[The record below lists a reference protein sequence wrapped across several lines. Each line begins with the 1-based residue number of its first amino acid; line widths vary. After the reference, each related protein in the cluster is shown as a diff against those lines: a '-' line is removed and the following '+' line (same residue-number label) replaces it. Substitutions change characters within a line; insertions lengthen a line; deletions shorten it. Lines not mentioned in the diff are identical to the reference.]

1 VPFLKEGVII
11 VTKKN
16 TPSQVSALHRRDR
29 SIKYEYVDDEVADIR
44 EHYYASKRKEA
55 EALQE
60 AQKSAREDKLAVTGV
75 GGTRKR
81 RTTTSGLNASEARKA
96 LAKQIKRGIKK

>member
-1 VPFLKEGVII
+1 MA
-11 VTKKN
+11 KKN
-16 TPSQVSALHRRDR
+16 IPSQVSALDRRDR

-60 AQKSAREDKLAVTGV
+60 PKKSTREEKLADTGA
-75 GGTRKR
+75 GDTRKR

-96 LAKQIKRGIKK
+96 LAKEIKRGMKK

>member
-1 VPFLKEGVII
+1 MA
-11 VTKKN
+11 KKN
-16 TPSQVSALHRRDR
+16 IPSQVSALNRRDR

-44 EHYYASKRKEA
+44 EHYYASKRKAA

-60 AQKSAREDKLAVTGV
+60 AQKSTREEKLAVTGS

-96 LAKQIKRGIKK
+96 LAKEIKRGMKK